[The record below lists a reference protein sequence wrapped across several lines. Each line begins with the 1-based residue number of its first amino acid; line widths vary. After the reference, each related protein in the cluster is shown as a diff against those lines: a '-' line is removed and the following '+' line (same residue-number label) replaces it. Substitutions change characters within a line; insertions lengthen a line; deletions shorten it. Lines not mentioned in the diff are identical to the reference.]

1 MFPRG
6 SVRYFIL
13 FVYLFLALVSALKA
27 QDIKSLP
34 DLEEFATDLTNTLSP
49 EELDRIRNKLETF
62 EQQKGSQVVLVMI
75 PSTGLEP
82 IEDYS
87 IRLAEKIKAGR
98 EGVDDGV
105 ILLVAKDDRK
115 LRIEVGYGLEGALP
129 DITANRII
137 NEIIVPRFRNG
148 DFYGGVSAGLD
159 AIIHVVEG
167 EPLPEPA
174 PRSQS
179 EDTPNFNGLFTL
191 FIFLFLIMG
200 PILRKVAGKGK
211 GALIGSGISFLVGW
225 IFISLAVGVVAA
237 LAFSFFYAFSMLGG
251 GGRGGGGYR
260 GGGFPGGF
268 GGGFGG
274 GSSGGGFGGG
284 FSGGGGSFG
293 GGGASGGW

>member
-1 MFPRG
+1 MFPSG
-6 SVRYFIL
+6 SARYFVI
-13 FVYLFLALVSALKA
+13 FLLIACMYSTQLNA
-27 QDIKSLP
+27 QDIKELP
-34 DLEEFATDLTNTLSP
+34 DLEEFATDVTGTLSE
-49 EELDRIRNKLETF
+49 EELNRIRNKLENF
-62 EQQKGSQVVLVMI
+62 EKQKGSQVILVMI
-75 PSTGLEP
+75 PTTDPEP

-87 IRLAEKIKAGR
+87 IRLAEKVQAGR

-105 ILLVAKDDRK
+105 ILLVAKNDRK

-148 DFYGGVSAGLD
+148 DFYGGVNAGLD
-159 AIIHVVEG
+159 AIIQVVEG

-174 PRSQS
+174 ADRGT
-179 EDTPNFNGLFTL
+179 EGGPNINGLFTI

-200 PILRKVAGKGK
+200 PILRKVAGKTK
-211 GALIGSGISFLVGW
+211 GALIGSGVSFVAGW
-225 IFISLAVGVVAA
+225 LFISLAVGVVAA
-237 LAFSFFYAFSMLGG
+237 FAFAFFYALSMLGG

-260 GGGFPGGF
+260 GGGFPGSF
-268 GGGFGG
+268 GGGFG
-274 GSSGGGFGGG
+274 SGGGGSFGGG

>member
-6 SVRYFIL
+6 SVRYFFL
-13 FVYLFLALVSALKA
+13 FVYLFLVFAGTLAA

-34 DLEEFATDLTNTLSP
+34 DVEEFATDLTNTLSP

-62 EQQKGSQVVLVMI
+62 EEQKGSQVVLVMI

-167 EPLPEPA
+167 EPLPEPS
-174 PRSQS
+174 PDSQS
-179 EDTPNFNGLFTL
+179 DEAPNFNGLFTL

-200 PILRKVAGKGK
+200 PVLRKVAGKVK
-211 GALIGSGISFLVGW
+211 GALIGSGISFVVGW

-237 LAFSFFYAFSMLGG
+237 VAFSFFYAFSMLGG

-274 GSSGGGFGGG
+274 GGGGGFGGG